1 MKKHTKLF
9 CIFLILATTLCS
21 LLSGC
26 DFSPLD
32 SDDPP
37 ATPPTVVYTVTY
49 ASENYIMNQGQ
60 SGTPTVTVKANG
72 QNASTSVLTFSSSN
86 PAVATVNSSGK
97 ITAVAGGTCIITAS
111 VGSGENYASDNI
123 TVTVSAPTQ
132 TVYAVNFADSIAYV
146 KVGNQITPNL
156 NFTIDG
162 NPAPISQLSFSSSNP
177 AIATVNSSGVVTGVS
192 AGSCVI
198 TTSIGSGTNRV
209 FDTITVTVNTLIP
222 TNPSQPYTLIN
233 GTNGVDFIL
242 DFPSGKDITVLQI
255 TDTQTINYHYSRTQA
270 RQNQIRNAFFSGGLS
285 TSHEVR
291 AWRYIREGVQRANP
305 DIIVAT
311 GDNVYGEG
319 DDDGAMWNEFI
330 SVMDSFAKPWLTVF
344 GNHDN
349 ESRKGVQW
357 QVNQLLNSQ
366 YCIFKQGNMTGNS
379 NYNVLISSGGV
390 AKYLFYMFDNHG
402 CRVIPLSENGAG
414 GEGIE
419 PDNVDIAKI
428 KQTLGYADDQVNWFG
443 NSARSAF
450 EFYGQLPILIFQ
462 HVPIAEYRN
471 AMRDQYGIDWGQ
483 SLPSNPFYTNLTG
496 DFGFARELT
505 AGNMYRE
512 DVWMLFKNT
521 GCKGIFVGHEHRI
534 ATSVMYGG
542 IRLTFGLKTGT
553 YAYHSEDMLGTTK
566 INLDVS
572 EKTFSVAHQFTDY
585 AYSTNKS

>member
-1 MKKHTKLF
+1 MISVTF
-9 CIFLILATTLCS
+9 

-26 DFSPLD
+26 LAI
-32 SDDPP
+32 PP
-37 ATPPTVVYTVTY
+37 DEPNDEPNDEPPIVVTY
-49 ASENYIMNQGQ
+49 SVDYVYSSYNMIEGQ
-60 SGTPTVTVKANG
+60 SGTPSLTFKANG
-72 QNASTSVLTFSSSN
+72 QNANISALTFTSSN
-86 PAVATVNSSGK
+86 PQVATVNSAGL
-97 ITAVAGGTCIITAS
+97 ITAVAPGTCVITAS
-111 VGSGENYASDNI
+111 IGTDENRVFDSI
-123 TVTVSAPTQ
+123 TVTVES
-132 TVYAVNFADSIAYV
+132 SE
-146 KVGNQITPNL
+146 
-156 NFTIDG
+156 
-162 NPAPISQLSFSSSNP
+162 PAPPTPSGPTYSLGYADASISIEVGRGATPILSFKADGIDANKALVYYSSSNTSV
-177 AIATVNSSGVVTGVS
+177 ATVSSSGLISAVAFGTCVVTAS
-192 AGSCVI
+192 Y
-198 TTSIGSGTNRV
+198 GSGTSKIS
-209 FDTITVTVNTLIP
+209 DTITVTVIP
-222 TNPSQPYTLIN
+222 VAIPSNPAVAYTLTN
-233 GTNGVDFIL
+233 GANGVDFII

-357 QVNQLLNSQ
+357 QVNQLLNSR
-366 YCIFKQGNMTGNS
+366 YCVFKQGNMTGNS

-402 CRVIPLSENGAG
+402 CRVIPLSENSAG

-450 EFYGQLPILIFQ
+450 EFYGQVPILIFQ

-483 SLPSNPFYTNLTG
+483 TLPSNPFYTNLTG

-512 DVWMLFKNT
+512 DVWVKMKNL
-521 GCKGIFVGHEHRI
+521 GVKGIFVGHEHKI
-534 ATSVMYGG
+534 ATSVVYGG
-542 IRLTFGLKTGT
+542 VRLTFGLKTGT
-553 YAYHSEDMLGTTK
+553 YAYHAEDMLGTTK

-572 EKTFSVAHQFTDY
+572 EKTFSVAHQFTNY